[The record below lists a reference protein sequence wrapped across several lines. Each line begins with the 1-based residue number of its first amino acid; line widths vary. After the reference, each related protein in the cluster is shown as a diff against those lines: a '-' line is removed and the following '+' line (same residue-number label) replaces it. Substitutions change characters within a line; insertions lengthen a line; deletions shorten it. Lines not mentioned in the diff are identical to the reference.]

1 MKVSGLLPVGSVVS
15 LKNVDN
21 LKVIVCG
28 YCARKAGENG
38 HLYDYTGCIYPVGV
52 IQSDQMLM
60 FNQPQITTIHHIGF
74 LDEAG
79 IKLMAQMEQAL
90 AALRNKEAEENAAKK
105 EDTPVPEA

>member
-1 MKVSGLLPVGSVVS
+1 MKISGLLPVGSVVS
-15 LKNVDN
+15 LKNADN
-21 LKVIVCG
+21 LKVTVCG

-60 FNQPQITTIHHIGF
+60 FNQPQIAMVHHVGF

-79 IKLMAQMEQAL
+79 IQLLAQMEQAL
-90 AALRNKEAEENAAKK
+90 LALRTKEAEANTAK
-105 EDTPVPEA
+105 EDTSVPEA